1 MGFIRAKEIPPNSGN
16 WYDYEVENHREG
28 DRVIQKVIRYIGRA
42 GGGGGSLGTTYKGV
56 PSPAHG
62 MTTSLAIVTHVEP
75 KLSNPLLGTTEAPTS
90 SHPQIKIAAPTPV
103 IPLGTTPKQESPK
116 AFTIGDTVYAVD
128 HGRIREGKVVN
139 ESWIGEGANAIDW
152 GNGADPGH
160 SAYRTREGAETEI
173 KGENLKFERLKSE
186 QQEVKK
192 RSLNLI
198 EQVEKVS
205 PRSKWPS
212 KMRDALQ
219 KYGKLTPAQT
229 ETLNNIVSKQPFS
242 KPDSPRIIHRDGE
255 AIEQYYINPV
265 VGWVDKS
272 EVHEYVDDT

>member
-1 MGFIRAKEIPPNSGN
+1 MSFIRAKEIPPGSGR
-16 WYDYEVENHREG
+16 WYDYEVEDYREG
-28 DRVIQKVIRYIGRA
+28 EHVKQRIIRYIGRSGGIGTT
-42 GGGGGSLGTTYKGV
+42 GGGGHVVSGRHDV
-56 PSPAHG
+56 SP
-62 MTTSLAIVTHVEP
+62 IV
-75 KLSNPLLGTTEAPTS
+75 GTTEAPTS